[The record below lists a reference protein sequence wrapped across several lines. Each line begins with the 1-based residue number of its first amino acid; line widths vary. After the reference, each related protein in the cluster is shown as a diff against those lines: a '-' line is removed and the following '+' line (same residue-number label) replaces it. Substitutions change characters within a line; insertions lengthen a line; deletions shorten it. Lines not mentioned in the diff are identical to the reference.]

1 MNIKK
6 WMEHSLLWLILIVLG
21 LTLEAVALY
30 YQYELQTLPCTL
42 CIKFRVF
49 VVLLMLVALIG
60 LWLKQYKAALWF
72 ASILLLLVALGMLEV
87 SYQLLGTERGFILSE
102 CSVASI
108 FPTWFALDQWIP
120 WLFEIQTTCGYTPI
134 IGFGITMAEV
144 LMMFSIGLTL
154 LALLMIFVLIK
165 KPISSSSD
173 K

>member
-1 MNIKK
+1 
-6 WMEHSLLWLILIVLG
+6 MEHSLLWLILIVLG

-60 LWLKQYKAALWF
+60 LWLKQYKAGLWF

>member
-1 MNIKK
+1 MN
-6 WMEHSLLWLILIVLG
+6 HSLLWILLIVLG
-21 LTLEAVALY
+21 LALEVVALY
-30 YQYELQTLPCTL
+30 YQYQLQTLPCTL

-60 LWLKQYKAALWF
+60 LWFKQYKAGLWF
-72 ASILLLLVALGMLEV
+72 SSILLLLVALGMLEV

-120 WLFEIQTTCGYTPI
+120 WLFEIQTTCGYTPV

-144 LMMFSIGLTL
+144 LMMLSIGLTL
-154 LALLMIFVLIK
+154 LALLMIFVLVK
-165 KPISSSSD
+165 KTKTNSPV
-173 K
+173 